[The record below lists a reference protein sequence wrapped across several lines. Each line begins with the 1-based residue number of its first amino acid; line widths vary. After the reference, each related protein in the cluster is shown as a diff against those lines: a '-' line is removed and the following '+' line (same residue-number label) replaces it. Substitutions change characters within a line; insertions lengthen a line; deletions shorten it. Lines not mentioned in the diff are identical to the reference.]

1 VVELSRDLLHNLR
14 TGRYPGDFKQAAVV
28 RALESFGHRRGSGP
42 PAGKQNEEE
51 FMATQSGGIQPL
63 YGVIIHDKC
72 KTADVSTLKAYRT
85 VANDLLKGASGP
97 AADELKAS
105 VGELDKAIAAKE
117 PK

>member
-1 VVELSRDLLHNLR
+1 L
-14 TGRYPGDFKQAAVV
+14 A
-28 RALESFGHRRGSGP
+28 SFGNRRGGGP

-72 KTADVSTLKAYRT
+72 QTADVSTLKAYRT

-117 PK
+117 SK

>member
-1 VVELSRDLLHNLR
+1 
-14 TGRYPGDFKQAAVV
+14 
-28 RALESFGHRRGSGP
+28 
-42 PAGKQNEEE
+42 
-51 FMATQSGGIQPL
+51 MATQSGGIQPL

-72 KTADVSTLKAYRT
+72 QTADVSTLKAYRI

-105 VGELDKAIAAKE
+105 LVELDKAIAEKE

>member
-1 VVELSRDLLHNLR
+1 LNYRETYFTICAWDASPATSNSGSR
-14 TGRYPGDFKQAAVV
+14 PGVGVFRHWRAAVR
-28 RALESFGHRRGSGP
+28 RAGER
-42 PAGKQNEEE
+42 NEEE

-63 YGVIIHDKC
+63 YGVIIRDKC
-72 KTADVSTLKAYRT
+72 KTADLSMLQAYRT
-85 VANDLLKGASGP
+85 VANDLLKDASGP

>member
-14 TGRYPGDFKQAAVV
+14 TGRYRCDVKQAAVV
-28 RALESFGHRRGSGP
+28 RALASFGHRRGGGP

-63 YGVIIHDKC
+63 YGVIIRDKC
-72 KTADVSTLKAYRT
+72 KTADLSTLQAYRE
-85 VANDLLKGASGP
+85 VASDLLKGASGP

-105 VGELDKAIAAKE
+105 LIELDKAIAAKE

>member
-1 VVELSRDLLHNLR
+1 VVELSRDLLHNLP
-14 TGRYPGDFKQAAVV
+14 TGRYPGDFRQAAVV
-28 RALESFGHRRGSGP
+28 RALASFATGGDGGP

-72 KTADVSTLKAYRT
+72 QTADVSTLKAYRT